1 MINPASTIDAGPIDG
16 VTAVLR
22 IPLAEY
28 AAKRHAGTAKK
39 LGMSQGSLSKAI
51 REGRSIFVIVAEDGA
66 LSAIEEKPFPGQ
78 RRHESTDQPLNNNPA
93 GSKKSGSEVPVI
105 SSSTMQCMQ

>member
-1 MINPASTIDAGPIDG
+1 
-16 VTAVLR
+16 VQR

-28 AAKRHAGTAKK
+28 AAKRHAGTAEK

-51 REGRSIFVIVAEDGA
+51 REGRSIFVIVTSDGK

-78 RRHESTDQPLNNNPA
+78 RRHRTPYQHTNSKPR
-93 GSKKSGSEVPVI
+93 GSEASGSDVPVNP
-105 SSSTMQCMQ
+105 SSTRLSQELAPPEALA